1 MRKELTYEDVSLFSR
16 QISTITSRFSGEIDL
31 SQTVMFGTTP
41 VRMGLIM
48 SAPMLD
54 ITGLQ
59 MCTALGGLGQLGIL
73 HRFMTTEEQTAQ
85 IRSITSMVSTH
96 YFEQGDYWSEQL
108 SAFSVGINDVE
119 DKMDAFSDYVR
130 TSEITDHNFLICI
143 DTANGASALLK
154 PAIEYIMA
162 VRESLSH
169 YNTNIEILAGNV
181 VTHEAATYLYDQG
194 VKFIRVGISG
204 GSACSTSEV
213 TGIYRPLL
221 SAVEEIAIGR
231 RNFGQNFHIV
241 ADGGIK
247 TPADMLK
254 ALAVGADFV
263 MVGGLLAGY
272 DCSNSDFVEQ
282 TFWQRLLRKP
292 KHKHYRGM
300 ASVAMAQLNNKVNGL
315 NKTILAEGVERTVKY
330 RGELRPVVLNILNSI
345 SSSFSY
351 CNARNIEEFRKNV
364 EIVEITYNSAAQR
377 KPHFGN

>member
-1 MRKELTYEDVSLFSR
+1 
-16 QISTITSRFSGEIDL
+16 
-31 SQTVMFGTTP
+31 MFGKVP

-54 ITGLQ
+54 VTGVQ
-59 MCTALGGLGQLGIL
+59 MCTTLSSLGQLGIL

-85 IRSITSMVSTH
+85 IRTITNLVSTQH
-96 YFEQGDYWSEQL
+96 FEKCEYWSEQL

-119 DKMDAFSDYVR
+119 DKMRAFIGYIGS
-130 TSEITDHNFLICI
+130 SEVTDRNYLVCI
-143 DTANGASALLK
+143 DTANGASVMLK
-154 PAIEYIMA
+154 SAIEHILA
-162 VRESLSH
+162 AKELLAAST
-169 YNTNIEILAGNV
+169 YNINIEILAGNV

-231 RNFGQNFHIV
+231 RNFEQNFYIV

-272 DCSNSDFVEQ
+272 DCSNSDFVKQ

-364 EIVEITYNSAAQR
+364 EIVEISHNSVAQR